1 MGLQVGSTMPGFH
14 EFELESSC
22 FTNYA
27 ISPADIA
34 PSKHSHYQVTSS
46 LGGQT
51 RSLLSN
57 ESAPCRVTCLRS
69 VPRKPLCGQCGERGV
84 QPLWKEAMDC
94 NDMQAPILFYSDWKQ
109 IPQVQDLEVCD
120 SV

>member
-69 VPRKPLCGQCGERGV
+69 VPRKTYVWPVRGEG
-84 QPLWKEAMDC
+84 C
-94 NDMQAPILFYSDWKQ
+94 SAPMEGSHGLQ
-109 IPQVQDLEVCD
+109 
-120 SV
+120 